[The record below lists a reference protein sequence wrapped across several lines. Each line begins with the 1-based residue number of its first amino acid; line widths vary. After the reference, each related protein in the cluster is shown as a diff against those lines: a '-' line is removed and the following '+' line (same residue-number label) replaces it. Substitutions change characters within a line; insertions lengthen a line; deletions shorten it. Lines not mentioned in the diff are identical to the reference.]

1 MQTETS
7 HSLKLRSGPRSQG
20 SKSPESRSLSHIL
33 DSDLRSISL
42 SEQGNSDSD
51 ISNTLQE
58 EINQLNRLRPGEALC
73 KRVTHEGVTWLLV
86 EAEHKRYRWI
96 NDLDEYQGDS
106 VQSLLADI
114 DEKEKELEA
123 LQVLVRRLED
133 VETLFEPYLAQ
144 GEELVI
150 AVSKLLQ
157 DYEQMKR
164 ITGLLTSP
172 DASIQSK
179 HCGLMQPLP
188 VQSSETDHIS
198 SDWPRRSSDDKFPY
212 SHLKNLIAAL
222 LRFLPILYFP
232 RRSEEA
238 EITIHKVCLVLAF
251 SSSEIE
257 AINST
262 RKSLRIR
269 S

>member
-1 MQTETS
+1 
-7 HSLKLRSGPRSQG
+7 
-20 SKSPESRSLSHIL
+20 
-33 DSDLRSISL
+33 
-42 SEQGNSDSD
+42 
-51 ISNTLQE
+51 
-58 EINQLNRLRPGEALC
+58 
-73 KRVTHEGVTWLLV
+73 VTWLLV

-96 NDLDEYQGDS
+96 NDIDEYQGDS

-114 DEKEKELEA
+114 EEKEKELET

-164 ITGLLTSP
+164 VTGLLTSP

-179 HCGLMQPLP
+179 NCGLMQPLP

-222 LRFLPILYFP
+222 LRFLPILYIP

-238 EITIHKVCLVLAF
+238 EATIHKVCLVLAF

>member
-7 HSLKLRSGPRSQG
+7 NRLKLRSGPRSQG

-164 ITGLLTSP
+164 VTGLLTSP

-179 HCGLMQPLP
+179 NCGLMQP

-222 LRFLPILYFP
+222 LRFLPILYFLH
-232 RRSEEA
+232 RSEEA
-238 EITIHKVCLVLAF
+238 EATIHKVCLVLAF
-251 SSSEIE
+251 SWSEIE
-257 AINST
+257 AINSA